1 MTYKY
6 QLPMPVAYFQTP
18 VGIARIIEDE
28 GYISSISIRDEEYE
42 IEPPATPLLQ
52 NAIGQLNEYFAGERK
67 EFTFPIK
74 QVGSDFQQE
83 VWDELNKIPYGATIT
98 YTQQSNQMNNPLAIR
113 AIAAANGRNNLW
125 VVVPCHR
132 VIGANGSLTGYAGG
146 IWRKKWLLEHEAKV
160 LGVGQT
166 KLEF

>member
-1 MTYKY
+1 
-6 QLPMPVAYFQTP
+6 MPVAYFQTP

-42 IEPPATPLLQ
+42 IEPAATPLLQ
-52 NAIGQLNEYFAGERK
+52 NAIEQLNEYFAGERK

-98 YTQQSNQMNNPLAIR
+98 YSQQSNQMNNPLAIR

>member
-1 MTYKY
+1 
-6 QLPMPVAYFQTP
+6 MPVAYFQTP
-18 VGIARIIEDE
+18 VGIARIIEEDAF
-28 GYISSISIRDEEYE
+28 ISSISIRDEEYD
-42 IEPPATPLLQ
+42 IEPASTPLMQ
-52 NAIGQLNEYFAGERK
+52 TAIHQLNEYFAGKRR

-74 QVGSDFQQE
+74 QSGSNFQQE
-83 VWDELNKIPYGATIT
+83 VWNELMKIPYGSTIT

-113 AIAAANGRNNLW
+113 AIAAANGRNPLW

-146 IWRKKWLLEHEAKV
+146 IWRKQWLLEHEAKV
-160 LGVGQT
+160 LGIGQT